1 MDLGIAETPRFTP
14 IASPARASSRLWY
27 RFDKKIALTD
37 DKLANFIRHFAANE
51 VKEALGELGAGLIVE
66 GSAGAGN
73 WAAVPWISVFTTGG
87 DPVHE
92 GYVPSLNRPGGN
104 VTGVSWFNTQSPTP
118 RCEFRSGMPDALWL
132 RLQRLAKNSEGRQVE
147 DAPGPSLRVWSIT
160 GSRSLRN
167 GSLC

>member
-1 MDLGIAETPRFTP
+1 MDLGIAETPRFSP

-118 RCEFRSGMPDALWL
+118 RR
-132 RLQRLAKNSEGRQVE
+132 
-147 DAPGPSLRVWSIT
+147 I
-160 GSRSLRN
+160 
-167 GSLC
+167 